1 MVEFVDGSI
10 LAQLSTPDM
19 CLPIQYALT
28 YPERAPSERVQ
39 TSFAKIGNLTFEEPD
54 VERFPALALARE
66 AGEAGGTLPA
76 VMNAANE
83 VAVEAFCNRRISFD
97 QIPAKVGEVMRRH
110 PLVAEPSL
118 EEILAADAW
127 ARQEAKTAMRA

>member
-1 MVEFVDGSI
+1 
-10 LAQLSTPDM
+10 
-19 CLPIQYALT
+19 
-28 YPERAPSERVQ
+28 
-39 TSFAKIGNLTFEEPD
+39 
-54 VERFPALALARE
+54 
-66 AGEAGGTLPA
+66 
-76 VMNAANE
+76 MNAANE